1 MMTSDVQYDDSSEYD
16 PLCPKT
22 SLIPLSQVQED
33 TQSSSQRFLRIFMYS
48 PEGPQ
53 VFAIE
58 PCWILGTL
66 QDPGKILMESLRIL
80 NDPCKGLCNDF

>member
-22 SLIPLSQVQED
+22 FLIPLSQVQED
-33 TQSSSQRFLRIFMYS
+33 TQSSSQRFLRIFMYN

-53 VFAIE
+53 VFAMK
-58 PCWILGTL
+58 PCWILE
-66 QDPGKILMESLRIL
+66 DPTRSW
-80 NDPCKGLCNDF
+80 